1 MTATWE
7 KKEGNQGLLQVTVPA
22 EEVDK
27 ALDQAF
33 KKVVKQIN
41 VPGFRKGKVP
51 RQIFE
56 QRFGVEA
63 LYQDAVDILL
73 PKAYSEAAVEADIN
87 PVDQPE
93 IEVTQIEK
101 GKPFTFDATVTVEP
115 EVQLGDYKGLEITKQ
130 ATELTDEELEQTIEQ
145 RLEAMA
151 DMVIKEDGQVEEGD
165 TVNLDFDGYVDGEQF
180 EGGQADGY
188 DLEIGS
194 GMFIPGFEEQLVGLK
209 VGEEKEVEVT
219 FPEEY
224 HAEELAGKPATFKT
238 KINEIK
244 TKEVPE
250 LDDELAN
257 ELDSEADN
265 VEQYKENLRKQ
276 LTEQKQTDAENLQKE
291 EAITLAAD
299 NATVDIPEAMIK
311 TEEDRMVQEF
321 AQRLQQ
327 QGLNLETYFQI
338 SGQSE
343 EDLRGQMKD
352 DAEQR
357 VKTNLTLAAIAE
369 AENIEVS
376 EEDVDKEL
384 QNMSEQF
391 NISVEDIKNT
401 LGNTDIVKNDVRVK
415 KVIDLLVDEAKL
427 VEAKNEDNEAS
438 EEA

>member
-7 KKEGNQGLLQVTVPA
+7 KKEGNEGLLQVTVPA

-51 RQIFE
+51 RPIFE

-73 PKAYSEAAVEADIN
+73 PKAYSNAVEEAGIN

-101 GKPFTFDATVTVEP
+101 GKEFKFDATVTVEP
-115 EVQLGDYKGLEITKQ
+115 EVELGDYKGLEIEKQ
-130 ATELTDEELEQTIEQ
+130 DTELTDEEVETTINQ

-151 DMVIKEDGQVEEGD
+151 DMVIKEDGKVEEGD

-209 VGEEKEVEVT
+209 VGEEKDVEVT

-257 ELDSEADN
+257 ELDSEANTVD
-265 VEQYKENLRKQ
+265 EYKENIRKQ
-276 LTEQKQTDAENLQKE
+276 LAESKATEAENVQKE
-291 EAITLAAD
+291 EAITKATD
-299 NATVDIPEAMIK
+299 NAKVDIPDAMIK
-311 TEEDRMVQEF
+311 TEEDRMLQEF

-343 EDLRGQMKD
+343 EDLRGQMKE

-357 VKTNLTLAAIAE
+357 VKTNLTLAAIAD
-369 AENIEVS
+369 AENIEAS
-376 EEDVDKEL
+376 DEDVEKEL
-384 QNMSEQF
+384 ETMSSQF
-391 NISVEDIKNT
+391 GISVDDIKAT

-415 KVIDLLVDEAKL
+415 KVIDLLVNEAKF
-427 VEAKNEDNEAS
+427 VEATQKEDDEK
-438 EEA
+438 

>member
-7 KKEGNQGLLQVTVPA
+7 KKEGNEGLLQITVPA

-51 RQIFE
+51 RPIFE

-73 PKAYSEAAVEADIN
+73 PKAYSNAVEEAGIN

-101 GKPFTFDATVTVEP
+101 GKEFKFDATVTVEP
-115 EVQLGDYKGLEITKQ
+115 EVELGDYKGLEIEKQ
-130 ATELTDEELEQTIEQ
+130 DTELTDEEVETTINQ

-151 DMVIKEDGQVEEGD
+151 DMVIKEDGKVEEGD

-209 VGEEKEVEVT
+209 VGEEKDVEVT

-257 ELDSEADN
+257 ELDSEANTVD
-265 VEQYKENLRKQ
+265 EYKENLRKQ
-276 LTEQKQTDAENLQKE
+276 LAESKATEAENVQKE
-291 EAITLAAD
+291 EAITKATD
-299 NATVDIPEAMIK
+299 NAKVDIPDAMIK
-311 TEEDRMVQEF
+311 TEEDRMLQEF

-343 EDLRGQMKD
+343 EDLRGQMKE

-357 VKTNLTLAAIAE
+357 VKTNLTLAAIAD
-369 AENIEVS
+369 AENIEAS
-376 EEDVDKEL
+376 DEDVEKEL
-384 QNMSEQF
+384 ETMSSQF
-391 NISVEDIKNT
+391 GISVDDIKAT

-415 KVIDLLVDEAKL
+415 KVIDLLVNEAKF
-427 VEAKNEDNEAS
+427 VEATQKEDDEK
-438 EEA
+438 